1 LLPTKGSW
9 SPLTIHDGGVNNED
23 TPSDRV
29 GGSSMGRLGHDV
41 DDDGLRPER
50 IAKQSTREHLDDE
63 NSSLFMVIV
72 VMSLVDIFV
81 QVEVLG
87 RRLPRVKATKT
98 YVMVR

>member
-1 LLPTKGSW
+1 MTAGS
-9 SPLTIHDGGVNNED
+9 TTRIHRAIEWED
-23 TPSDRV
+23 RRWAAWAMMLMMMAFILS
-29 GGSSMGRLGHDV
+29 
-41 DDDGLRPER
+41 LRPER

-72 VMSLVDIFV
+72 VMSLVVIFV

-87 RRLPRVKATKT
+87 RRLLPVKATKT